1 MMIQQIPVPGDLEL
15 GDLASRVD
23 DNLAVVWLTIIC
35 CLNNYNKN
43 SHVFTVK

>member
-23 DNLAVVWLTIIC
+23 DNLAVV
-35 CLNNYNKN
+35 
-43 SHVFTVK
+43 